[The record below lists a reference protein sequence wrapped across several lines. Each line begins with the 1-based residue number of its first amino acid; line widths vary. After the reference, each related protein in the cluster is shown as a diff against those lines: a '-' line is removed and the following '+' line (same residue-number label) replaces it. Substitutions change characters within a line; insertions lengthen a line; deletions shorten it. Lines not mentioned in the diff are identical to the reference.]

1 MTSGHEAL
9 SLQEAARLL
18 SVHEDTLLNW
28 FRRDPPVIRLIK
40 VGPRLWRVPRSEI
53 LRLRKQNKAE

>member
-1 MTSGHEAL
+1 VTPQVSREAL

-18 SVHEDTLLNW
+18 SVHEDTLKNW
-28 FRRDPPVIRLIK
+28 YRRGFIELIR

-53 LRLRKQNKAE
+53 TRLRKQNKDE